1 MNICF
6 YKFFILE
13 IIILFVNS
21 NSKNKNINLIHFI
34 KCGNSDAIL
43 IQGNMHFGLIDSSFP
58 SKINKNINKLFDSIF
73 NIDKNYNV
81 LIILKYLK
89 KLKVKKL
96 DFIIGTHAH
105 IDHLG
110 GISSITKKYVNDK
123 TKYFYKEYK
132 NYKDILIK
140 KYYLIAINSM
150 KKKKAQLIDVTNK
163 KINFNI
169 GEMNIELLNTFIDK
183 SLYLDDNQNSIMTLI
198 KFKNTK
204 LLLAGDMTKINI
216 KSFKTYIRNINIKI
230 TTSW

>member
-13 IIILFVNS
+13 IIVFFVNS
-21 NSKNKNINLIHFI
+21 KSNNKKRNLIHFI

-43 IQGNMHFGLIDSSFP
+43 IQGNKHFGLIDSSFP
-58 SKINKNINKLFDSIF
+58 SKINKNINQFL
-73 NIDKNYNV
+73 NIDKKNNV
-81 LIILKYLK
+81 MIIIKYLK

-110 GISSITKKYVNDK
+110 GISSISKKYVNEK

-140 KYYLIAINSM
+140 KNYLIAINSM
-150 KKKKAQLIDVTNK
+150 KKKNAQLIEVTNK
-163 KINFNI
+163 KINFNL

-183 SLYLDDNQNSIMTLI
+183 NLYLDDNQNSIMTLI

-204 LLLAGDMTKINI
+204 VLLPGDMTKI
-216 KSFKTYIRNINIKI
+216 
-230 TTSW
+230 